1 MAQEVN
7 NQQTSPNNLI
17 ELHDINRIF
26 GIGEAESYAL
36 QNFYL
41 QVKPGEFIMI
51 MGSSG
56 CGKTTLLNILG
67 FLDRPTSGQY
77 FLNQTPTSHFSSR
90 RLAKLRSQKIGIIF
104 QEYNLIPT
112 LTVLEN
118 VALPLIYAGV
128 SHTKAIIKASETLK
142 NFDLQTKEYY
152 YPYQLSGGQK
162 QRVAIARA
170 LVANPEIILADEP
183 TGSLDTK
190 SSETVM
196 QELHRVHQAGNTII
210 MVTHNPA
217 LTKYATRVLHMIDG
231 SIDRDFKFVA
241 DHNLPER
248 IDIHFNSKTSRP
260 EAPQVINTEAPRV
273 TKPETPRVTKPEIP
287 RVAPEP
293 KLEIPRPK
301 ITRSPPLILLNQN
314 SFRILQKNLSINPSL
329 TILVPFLNFQI
340 LLKSQPLL
348 QSRNTSLLLKLKP
361 NQLSLQFLKMNQK
374 RLNAFPKLLLLLRSS
389 VINLIPPSN
398 LILILTK
405 NLSLTL
411 KNLLKRKVTNNVI
424 VASHK
429 LRHRPLFFEAPKITY
444 ISHLSWYRHRYR

>member
-1 MAQEVN
+1 MVQEVN

-17 ELHDINRIF
+17 ELHDINRVF

-51 MGSSG
+51 MGPSG

-67 FLDRPTSGQY
+67 FLDHPTSGQY

-190 SSETVM
+190 SSEAVM

-260 EAPQVINTEAPRV
+260 EAPQVVNVEAPRI
-273 TKPETPRVTKPEIP
+273 TKQETPRVAKPEIP

-293 KLEIPRPK
+293 KSEIPRPK
-301 ITRSPPLILLNQN
+301 ITRSSESTVNPFEPKFIPNTPEKPSDKPLSYNLGTVSELPNSTKKPTPAPVKEYFPPAKPETEVIEPEATEILETESEKTERVSQIATITPIKRDKSN
-314 SFRILQKNLSINPSL
+314 SALKFN
-329 TILVPFLNFQI
+329 LNFGK
-340 LLKSQPLL
+340 KSAKNN
-348 QSRNTSLLLKLKP
+348 SAKSH
-361 NQLSLQFLKMNQK
+361 
-374 RLNAFPKLLLLLRSS
+374 
-389 VINLIPPSN
+389 
-398 LILILTK
+398 TK
-405 NLSLTL
+405 KSA
-411 KNLLKRKVTNNVI
+411 KKKG
-424 VASHK
+424 HK
-429 LRHRPLFFEAPKITY
+429 
-444 ISHLSWYRHRYR
+444 

>member
-17 ELHDINRIF
+17 ELHDINRVF

-51 MGSSG
+51 MGPSG

-67 FLDRPTSGQY
+67 FLDHPTSGQY

-118 VALPLIYAGV
+118 VALPLIYAGA

-190 SSETVM
+190 SSEAVM

-248 IDIHFNSKTSRP
+248 IDIHFNSKTSKP

-273 TKPETPRVTKPEIP
+273 TKPEIP

-293 KLEIPRPK
+293 KPEIPRPK
-301 ITRSPPLILLNQN
+301 ITRSPESTVNPFEPKFIPNTPEKPTEKSAEKPLSYNLGTISELPN
-314 SFRILQKNLSINPSL
+314 STKKPTSTPVKEYFPPAKTETEPVEPAVSENEPEKTERVSQIA
-329 TILVPFLNFQI
+329 TITPIKRDKSNSALKFNLNFGK
-340 LLKSQPLL
+340 KSAK
-348 QSRNTSLLLKLKP
+348 N
-361 NQLSLQFLKMNQK
+361 N
-374 RLNAFPKLLLLLRSS
+374 S
-389 VINLIPPSN
+389 VH
-398 LILILTK
+398 TK
-405 NLSLTL
+405 
-411 KNLLKRKVTNNVI
+411 
-424 VASHK
+424 SHTK
-429 LRHRPLFFEAPKITY
+429 KSAKKKGHK
-444 ISHLSWYRHRYR
+444 

>member
-17 ELHDINRIF
+17 ELHDINRVF

-190 SSETVM
+190 SSEIVM

-248 IDIHFNSKTSRP
+248 IDIHFNSKTPKP
-260 EAPQVINTEAPRV
+260 ETTQVVKSETPLSIKPEVPRV
-273 TKPETPRVTKPEIP
+273 TKSEAPRI
-287 RVAPEP
+287 APEP
-293 KLEIPRPK
+293 KLEALRPK
-301 ITRSPPLILLNQN
+301 ITRSPEPNVNPFEPKFIPNTPEKSSNKPLSYNLGTVSELPTSTKKPAPTPVKEYFPPVKPETETAEPEITEIKPEKTEHVSQIATVTPIKHNKSN
-314 SFRILQKNLSINPSL
+314 SA
-329 TILVPFLNFQI
+329 
-340 LLKSQPLL
+340 LK
-348 QSRNTSLLLKLKP
+348 
-361 NQLSLQFLKMNQK
+361 F
-374 RLNAFPKLLLLLRSS
+374 
-389 VINLIPPSN
+389 
-398 LILILTK
+398 
-405 NLSLTL
+405 NLSLSKKSA
-411 KNLLKRKVTNNVI
+411 KNNSARTK
-424 VASHK
+424 SHTK
-429 LRHRPLFFEAPKITY
+429 KSAKKKGHK
-444 ISHLSWYRHRYR
+444 

>member
-17 ELHDINRIF
+17 ELHDINRVF

-51 MGSSG
+51 MGPSG

-67 FLDRPTSGQY
+67 FLDHPTSGQY

-190 SSETVM
+190 SSEAVM

-260 EAPQVINTEAPRV
+260 EAPQVVNVEAPRI
-273 TKPETPRVTKPEIP
+273 TKQETPRVAKPEIP

-293 KLEIPRPK
+293 KPETPRPK
-301 ITRSPPLILLNQN
+301 ITRSPESTVNPFEPKFIPNTPEKPFDKPLSYNLGTVSELPNSTKKPTPAPVKEYFPPAKPETELIEPEATEILETESEKTERVSQIATITPIKRDKSN
-314 SFRILQKNLSINPSL
+314 SALKFN
-329 TILVPFLNFQI
+329 LNFGK
-340 LLKSQPLL
+340 KSAK
-348 QSRNTSLLLKLKP
+348 N
-361 NQLSLQFLKMNQK
+361 N
-374 RLNAFPKLLLLLRSS
+374 S
-389 VINLIPPSN
+389 VH
-398 LILILTK
+398 TK
-405 NLSLTL
+405 
-411 KNLLKRKVTNNVI
+411 
-424 VASHK
+424 SHTK
-429 LRHRPLFFEAPKITY
+429 KSAKKKGHK
-444 ISHLSWYRHRYR
+444 

>member
-17 ELHDINRIF
+17 ELHDINRVF

-51 MGSSG
+51 MGPSG

-67 FLDRPTSGQY
+67 FLDHPTSGQY

-190 SSETVM
+190 SSEAVM

-248 IDIHFNSKTSRP
+248 IDIHFNPKTAKSETTSVSSRSEEIPVTNKSEIPRIVKPETPRITSESKPTSMRP
-260 EAPQVINTEAPRV
+260 KITRAPEPSANPFEPKFIPNTPEKPTEKSV
-273 TKPETPRVTKPEIP
+273 EKPLSYNLGTVSELPTSSKKPVSTPVKEYFPPVKSETEETKPETPKKETEEV
-287 RVAPEP
+287 EP
-293 KLEIPRPK
+293 VSQIAT
-301 ITRSPPLILLNQN
+301 ITPIKRNKSN
-314 SFRILQKNLSINPSL
+314 STLKFN
-329 TILVPFLNFQI
+329 LNFNK
-340 LLKSQPLL
+340 KSK
-348 QSRNTSLLLKLKP
+348 SH
-361 NQLSLQFLKMNQK
+361 
-374 RLNAFPKLLLLLRSS
+374 
-389 VINLIPPSN
+389 
-398 LILILTK
+398 TK
-405 NLSLTL
+405 KSA
-411 KNLLKRKVTNNVI
+411 KKKG
-424 VASHK
+424 HK
-429 LRHRPLFFEAPKITY
+429 
-444 ISHLSWYRHRYR
+444 

>member
-1 MAQEVN
+1 MVQEVN

-17 ELHDINRIF
+17 ELHDINRVF

-51 MGSSG
+51 MGPSG

-67 FLDRPTSGQY
+67 FLDHPTSGQY

-190 SSETVM
+190 SSEAVM

-260 EAPQVINTEAPRV
+260 EAPQVVNVEATRI
-273 TKPETPRVTKPEIP
+273 TKQETPRVAKPEIP

-293 KLEIPRPK
+293 KPETPRPK
-301 ITRSPPLILLNQN
+301 ITRSPESTVNPFEPKFIPNTPEKPFDKPLSYNLGTVSELPNSTKKPTPAPVKEYFPPAKPETEVIEPEATEILETESEKTERVSQIATITPIKRDKSN
-314 SFRILQKNLSINPSL
+314 SALKFN
-329 TILVPFLNFQI
+329 LNFGK
-340 LLKSQPLL
+340 KSAK
-348 QSRNTSLLLKLKP
+348 N
-361 NQLSLQFLKMNQK
+361 N
-374 RLNAFPKLLLLLRSS
+374 S
-389 VINLIPPSN
+389 VH
-398 LILILTK
+398 TK
-405 NLSLTL
+405 
-411 KNLLKRKVTNNVI
+411 
-424 VASHK
+424 SHTK
-429 LRHRPLFFEAPKITY
+429 KSAKKKGHK
-444 ISHLSWYRHRYR
+444 

>member
-17 ELHDINRIF
+17 ELHDINRVF

-51 MGSSG
+51 MGPSG

-67 FLDRPTSGQY
+67 FLDHPTSGQY

-190 SSETVM
+190 SSEAVM

-293 KLEIPRPK
+293 KPEIPRPK
-301 ITRSPPLILLNQN
+301 ITRSPESTVNPFEPKFIPNTPEKPTEKSAEKPLFYNLGTISELPN
-314 SFRILQKNLSINPSL
+314 STKKSASTPVKEYFPPVKTETEPVKLEVSENEPEKTERVSQIA
-329 TILVPFLNFQI
+329 TITPIKRNKSNSALKFNLNFGK
-340 LLKSQPLL
+340 KSAKNN
-348 QSRNTSLLLKLKP
+348 S
-361 NQLSLQFLKMNQK
+361 
-374 RLNAFPKLLLLLRSS
+374 AH
-389 VINLIPPSN
+389 
-398 LILILTK
+398 TK
-405 NLSLTL
+405 
-411 KNLLKRKVTNNVI
+411 
-424 VASHK
+424 SHTK
-429 LRHRPLFFEAPKITY
+429 KSAKKKGHK
-444 ISHLSWYRHRYR
+444 

>member
-17 ELHDINRIF
+17 ELHDINRVF

-51 MGSSG
+51 MGPSG

-67 FLDRPTSGQY
+67 FLDHPTSGQY

-190 SSETVM
+190 SSEAVM

-260 EAPQVINTEAPRV
+260 EAPQVVNVEAPRI
-273 TKPETPRVTKPEIP
+273 TKQETPRVAKPEIP

-293 KLEIPRPK
+293 KPETPRPK
-301 ITRSPPLILLNQN
+301 ITRSPESTVNPFEPKFIPNTPEKPFDKPLSYNLGTVSELPN
-314 SFRILQKNLSINPSL
+314 STKKPTPAPVKEYFPPAKPETEVIEPEATETLETESEKTERVSQIA
-329 TILVPFLNFQI
+329 TITPIKRNKSNSALKFNLNFGK
-340 LLKSQPLL
+340 KSAKNN
-348 QSRNTSLLLKLKP
+348 S
-361 NQLSLQFLKMNQK
+361 
-374 RLNAFPKLLLLLRSS
+374 AH
-389 VINLIPPSN
+389 
-398 LILILTK
+398 TK
-405 NLSLTL
+405 
-411 KNLLKRKVTNNVI
+411 
-424 VASHK
+424 SHTK
-429 LRHRPLFFEAPKITY
+429 KSAKKKGHK
-444 ISHLSWYRHRYR
+444 

>member
-17 ELHDINRIF
+17 ELHDINRVF

-248 IDIHFNSKTSRP
+248 IDIHFNPKTPKPETTQVIKS
-260 EAPQVINTEAPRV
+260 EAPLSIKPEVPRV
-273 TKPETPRVTKPEIP
+273 TKSEAP

-293 KLEIPRPK
+293 KLEAPRPK
-301 ITRSPPLILLNQN
+301 ITRSPESNVNPFEPKFIPNTPEKSSNKPL
-314 SFRILQKNLSINPSL
+314 SYNLSTVSELPTSTKKPAPTPVKEYFPPVKPETETAEPEITEIKPEKAEHVS
-329 TILVPFLNFQI
+329 QI
-340 LLKSQPLL
+340 ATVTPIKHNKSNSALK
-348 QSRNTSLLLKLKP
+348 
-361 NQLSLQFLKMNQK
+361 F
-374 RLNAFPKLLLLLRSS
+374 
-389 VINLIPPSN
+389 
-398 LILILTK
+398 
-405 NLSLTL
+405 NLSLSKKSA
-411 KNLLKRKVTNNVI
+411 KNNSARTK
-424 VASHK
+424 SHTK
-429 LRHRPLFFEAPKITY
+429 KSAKKKGHK
-444 ISHLSWYRHRYR
+444 

>member
-17 ELHDINRIF
+17 ELHDINRVF

-51 MGSSG
+51 MGPSG
-56 CGKTTLLNILG
+56 CGKTTLLNILS
-67 FLDRPTSGQY
+67 FLDHPTSGQY

-190 SSETVM
+190 SSEAVM

-248 IDIHFNSKTSRP
+248 IDIHFNPKTAKSETTPVSSCSEEIPVTNKSEIPRIIKSETPRITSESKPTSMRPKITRAPEPSANPFEPKFIPNTPEKPTEKSVEKPLSYNLGTVSELPTYSKKPVSTPVKEYFPPVKSKT
-260 EAPQVINTEAPRV
+260 EE
-273 TKPETPRVTKPEIP
+273 TKPETPKKEAEEV
-287 RVAPEP
+287 EP
-293 KLEIPRPK
+293 VSQIAT
-301 ITRSPPLILLNQN
+301 ITPIKRNKSN
-314 SFRILQKNLSINPSL
+314 SALKFN
-329 TILVPFLNFQI
+329 LNFNK
-340 LLKSQPLL
+340 KSK
-348 QSRNTSLLLKLKP
+348 SH
-361 NQLSLQFLKMNQK
+361 
-374 RLNAFPKLLLLLRSS
+374 
-389 VINLIPPSN
+389 
-398 LILILTK
+398 TK
-405 NLSLTL
+405 KST
-411 KNLLKRKVTNNVI
+411 KKKG
-424 VASHK
+424 HK
-429 LRHRPLFFEAPKITY
+429 
-444 ISHLSWYRHRYR
+444 

>member
-1 MAQEVN
+1 MTQEVN

-17 ELHDINRIF
+17 ELHDINRVF

-118 VALPLIYAGV
+118 VALPLIYAGI

-190 SSETVM
+190 SSEAVM

-248 IDIHFNSKTSRP
+248 IDIHFNLRTSKP
-260 EAPQVINTEAPRV
+260 ETTQVINAESPRVTRTETPRV
-273 TKPETPRVTKPEIP
+273 TKPETPRVVKPEAP

-293 KLEIPRPK
+293 KLETPRPK
-301 ITRSPPLILLNQN
+301 ITRSPESTVNPFEPKFIPNTPEKPTEKSAEKPLSYNLGTVSELPN
-314 SFRILQKNLSINPSL
+314 STKKPASTPAKEYFPPVKPEAETTKPEASEVEPEKAERVSQIATVT
-329 TILVPFLNFQI
+329 TIKRNKSNSA
-340 LLKSQPLL
+340 LK
-348 QSRNTSLLLKLKP
+348 
-361 NQLSLQFLKMNQK
+361 F
-374 RLNAFPKLLLLLRSS
+374 
-389 VINLIPPSN
+389 
-398 LILILTK
+398 
-405 NLSLTL
+405 NLSLSKKSA
-411 KNLLKRKVTNNVI
+411 KNNSTRTK
-424 VASHK
+424 SHTK
-429 LRHRPLFFEAPKITY
+429 KSAKKKGHK
-444 ISHLSWYRHRYR
+444 

>member
-17 ELHDINRIF
+17 ELHDINRVF

-51 MGSSG
+51 MGPSG

-67 FLDRPTSGQY
+67 FLDHPTSGQY

-90 RLAKLRSQKIGIIF
+90 RLANLRSHKIGIIF

-118 VALPLIYAGV
+118 VALPLIYAGA

-190 SSETVM
+190 SSEAVM

-248 IDIHFNSKTSRP
+248 IDIHFNSKTSKP
-260 EAPQVINTEAPRV
+260 ETPQVINAESSRV
-273 TKPETPRVTKPEIP
+273 TKPETPRVTKPEIS

-293 KLEIPRPK
+293 KLETPRPK
-301 ITRSPPLILLNQN
+301 ITRSPESTVNPFEPKFIPNTPEKPFDKPLSYNLGTVSELPN
-314 SFRILQKNLSINPSL
+314 STKKPTPAPVKEYFPPAKPETEATEPETTETSEAESEKIERISQIA
-329 TILVPFLNFQI
+329 TITPIKRNKSNSALKFNLNFGK
-340 LLKSQPLL
+340 KSAKNN
-348 QSRNTSLLLKLKP
+348 SAKSH
-361 NQLSLQFLKMNQK
+361 
-374 RLNAFPKLLLLLRSS
+374 
-389 VINLIPPSN
+389 
-398 LILILTK
+398 TK
-405 NLSLTL
+405 KSA
-411 KNLLKRKVTNNVI
+411 KKKG
-424 VASHK
+424 HK
-429 LRHRPLFFEAPKITY
+429 
-444 ISHLSWYRHRYR
+444 

>member
-17 ELHDINRIF
+17 ELHDINRVF

-51 MGSSG
+51 MGPSG
-56 CGKTTLLNILG
+56 CGKTTLLNILS
-67 FLDRPTSGQY
+67 FLDHPTSGQY

-190 SSETVM
+190 SSEAVM

-260 EAPQVINTEAPRV
+260 EAPQVVNVDAPRITKPEAPRV
-273 TKPETPRVTKPEIP
+273 TKSETSHVIKPEAP

-293 KLEIPRPK
+293 KPEIPRPK
-301 ITRSPPLILLNQN
+301 ITRSPESTVNPFEPKFIPNTPEKPSDKPLSYNLGTVSELPN
-314 SFRILQKNLSINPSL
+314 STKKPTSTPVKEYFPPVKTETEPVEPEVSENEPEKTERVSQIA
-329 TILVPFLNFQI
+329 TITPIKRNKSNSALKFNLNFGK
-340 LLKSQPLL
+340 KSAKNN
-348 QSRNTSLLLKLKP
+348 SAESH
-361 NQLSLQFLKMNQK
+361 
-374 RLNAFPKLLLLLRSS
+374 
-389 VINLIPPSN
+389 
-398 LILILTK
+398 TK
-405 NLSLTL
+405 KSA
-411 KNLLKRKVTNNVI
+411 KKKG
-424 VASHK
+424 HK
-429 LRHRPLFFEAPKITY
+429 
-444 ISHLSWYRHRYR
+444 

>member
-104 QEYNLIPT
+104 QGYNLIPT

-190 SSETVM
+190 SSEIVM

-248 IDIHFNSKTSRP
+248 IDIHFNSKTPKP
-260 EAPQVINTEAPRV
+260 ETTQVVKSETPLSIKPEVPRV
-273 TKPETPRVTKPEIP
+273 TKSEAPRI
-287 RVAPEP
+287 APEP
-293 KLEIPRPK
+293 KLETPRPK
-301 ITRSPPLILLNQN
+301 ITRSPESAVNPFEPKFIPNTPEKPSDKPLSYNLGTVSELPTSAKKPAPTPVKEYFPPVKPETETTKPEASEVEPEKTERVSQIATITPIKRTKSN
-314 SFRILQKNLSINPSL
+314 SALKFN
-329 TILVPFLNFQI
+329 LNFGK
-340 LLKSQPLL
+340 KSAKNN
-348 QSRNTSLLLKLKP
+348 SAR
-361 NQLSLQFLKMNQK
+361 
-374 RLNAFPKLLLLLRSS
+374 
-389 VINLIPPSN
+389 
-398 LILILTK
+398 TK
-405 NLSLTL
+405 
-411 KNLLKRKVTNNVI
+411 
-424 VASHK
+424 SHTK
-429 LRHRPLFFEAPKITY
+429 KSAKKKGHK
-444 ISHLSWYRHRYR
+444 

>member
-17 ELHDINRIF
+17 ELHDINRVF

-190 SSETVM
+190 SSEIVM

-248 IDIHFNSKTSRP
+248 IDIHFNSKTPKPETTQVVKS
-260 EAPQVINTEAPRV
+260 EAPLPIKPEVPRV
-273 TKPETPRVTKPEIP
+273 TKSETPRI
-287 RVAPEP
+287 APEP
-293 KLEIPRPK
+293 KLEAPRPK
-301 ITRSPPLILLNQN
+301 ITRSPEPNVNPFEPKFIPNTPEKSSNKPLSYNLGTVSELPTSTKKPAPAPAKEYFPPVKPETETTNPEASEVEPEKAERVSQIATITPIKRNKSN
-314 SFRILQKNLSINPSL
+314 SA
-329 TILVPFLNFQI
+329 
-340 LLKSQPLL
+340 LK
-348 QSRNTSLLLKLKP
+348 
-361 NQLSLQFLKMNQK
+361 F
-374 RLNAFPKLLLLLRSS
+374 
-389 VINLIPPSN
+389 
-398 LILILTK
+398 
-405 NLSLTL
+405 NLSLSKKSA
-411 KNLLKRKVTNNVI
+411 KNNSSRTK
-424 VASHK
+424 SHTK
-429 LRHRPLFFEAPKITY
+429 KSAKKKGHK
-444 ISHLSWYRHRYR
+444 

>member
-1 MAQEVN
+1 MTQEVN

-17 ELHDINRIF
+17 ELHDINRVF

-190 SSETVM
+190 SSEAVM
-196 QELHRVHQAGNTII
+196 QELHRVHQAGNTVI

-248 IDIHFNSKTSRP
+248 IDIHFNSKTPKPETTQVIKS
-260 EAPQVINTEAPRV
+260 EAPLSIKPEVPRV
-273 TKPETPRVTKPEIP
+273 TKSEAPRI
-287 RVAPEP
+287 APEP
-293 KLEIPRPK
+293 KLETPRPK
-301 ITRSPPLILLNQN
+301 ITRSPESN
-314 SFRILQKNLSINPSL
+314 INPFEPKFIPNTPEKSSNKPL
-329 TILVPFLNFQI
+329 SYNLGTVSELPTSTKKPAPTPVKEYFPPVKPETETAEPEITEIKPEKAEHVSQI
-340 LLKSQPLL
+340 ATVTPIKHNKSNSALK
-348 QSRNTSLLLKLKP
+348 
-361 NQLSLQFLKMNQK
+361 F
-374 RLNAFPKLLLLLRSS
+374 
-389 VINLIPPSN
+389 
-398 LILILTK
+398 
-405 NLSLTL
+405 NLSLSKKSA
-411 KNLLKRKVTNNVI
+411 KNNSARTKFHTKKS
-424 VASHK
+424 AKKKGHK
-429 LRHRPLFFEAPKITY
+429 
-444 ISHLSWYRHRYR
+444 

>member
-17 ELHDINRIF
+17 ELHDINRVF

-51 MGSSG
+51 MGPSG

-67 FLDRPTSGQY
+67 FLDHPTSGQY

-90 RLAKLRSQKIGIIF
+90 RLAKLRSKKIGIIF

-162 QRVAIARA
+162 QRVAITRA

-190 SSETVM
+190 SSEAVM

-248 IDIHFNSKTSRP
+248 IDIHFNPKAAKSEITPVSSRSEENPVAAKSKIPHSVRT
-260 EAPQVINTEAPRV
+260 
-273 TKPETPRVTKPEIP
+273 ETPRIIKSEAP

-293 KLEIPRPK
+293 KPETPRPK
-301 ITRSPPLILLNQN
+301 ITRSPESTVNPFEPKFIPNTPEKPSDKPLSYNLGTVSELPN
-314 SFRILQKNLSINPSL
+314 SAKKPVSTPVKEYFPPAKPETEVVETETTETSEPESEKTERVSQIA
-329 TILVPFLNFQI
+329 TITPIKRNKSNSALKFNLNFGK
-340 LLKSQPLL
+340 KS
-348 QSRNTSLLLKLKP
+348 
-361 NQLSLQFLKMNQK
+361 
-374 RLNAFPKLLLLLRSS
+374 A
-389 VINLIPPSN
+389 
-398 LILILTK
+398 K
-405 NLSLTL
+405 NNSA
-411 KNLLKRKVTNNVI
+411 K
-424 VASHK
+424 SHSK
-429 LRHRPLFFEAPKITY
+429 KSAKKKGHK
-444 ISHLSWYRHRYR
+444 

>member
-17 ELHDINRIF
+17 ELHDINRVF

-51 MGSSG
+51 MGPSG

-67 FLDRPTSGQY
+67 FLDHPTSGQY

-190 SSETVM
+190 SSEAVM

-248 IDIHFNSKTSRP
+248 IDIHFNSKTSKP
-260 EAPQVINTEAPRV
+260 EAPQVVNTEAPRV
-273 TKPETPRVTKPEIP
+273 TKLETPRVTKPEIP
-287 RVAPEP
+287 RVVKPEAPRVAPEP
-293 KLEIPRPK
+293 KSETPRPK
-301 ITRSPPLILLNQN
+301 ITRSPESTVNPFEPKFIPNTPEKPFDKPLSYNLGTVSELPN
-314 SFRILQKNLSINPSL
+314 STKKPTPAPVKEYFPPAKPETEVIEPEATETLETESEKTERVSQIA
-329 TILVPFLNFQI
+329 TITPIKRNKSNSALKFNLNFGK
-340 LLKSQPLL
+340 KSAKNN
-348 QSRNTSLLLKLKP
+348 S
-361 NQLSLQFLKMNQK
+361 
-374 RLNAFPKLLLLLRSS
+374 AH
-389 VINLIPPSN
+389 
-398 LILILTK
+398 TK
-405 NLSLTL
+405 
-411 KNLLKRKVTNNVI
+411 
-424 VASHK
+424 SHTK
-429 LRHRPLFFEAPKITY
+429 KSAKKKGHK
-444 ISHLSWYRHRYR
+444 

>member
-17 ELHDINRIF
+17 ELHDINRVF

-51 MGSSG
+51 MGPSG

-67 FLDRPTSGQY
+67 FLDHPTSGQY

-118 VALPLIYAGV
+118 VALPLIYAGA

-190 SSETVM
+190 SSEAVM

-248 IDIHFNSKTSRP
+248 IDIHFNPKTAKSETTSVSSRSEENP
-260 EAPQVINTEAPRV
+260 VTAKSEIPRINKSEIPRII
-273 TKPETPRVTKPEIP
+273 KPETPRVTPESKSTLTRPKLTHTSESSVNPFEPKFIPNTPEKPFDKPLSYNLGTVSELPNSTKKPTPAPVKEYFPPAKPETEVIEP
-287 RVAPEP
+287 EATETLETESEKTERVSQIAT
-293 KLEIPRPK
+293 
-301 ITRSPPLILLNQN
+301 ITPIKRNKSN
-314 SFRILQKNLSINPSL
+314 SAIKFN
-329 TILVPFLNFQI
+329 LNFGK
-340 LLKSQPLL
+340 KSAK
-348 QSRNTSLLLKLKP
+348 N
-361 NQLSLQFLKMNQK
+361 N
-374 RLNAFPKLLLLLRSS
+374 
-389 VINLIPPSN
+389 PPH
-398 LILILTK
+398 TK
-405 NLSLTL
+405 
-411 KNLLKRKVTNNVI
+411 
-424 VASHK
+424 SHTK
-429 LRHRPLFFEAPKITY
+429 KSAKKKGHK
-444 ISHLSWYRHRYR
+444 

>member
-17 ELHDINRIF
+17 ELHDINRVF

-51 MGSSG
+51 MGPSG

-67 FLDRPTSGQY
+67 FLDHPTSGQY

-190 SSETVM
+190 SSEAVM

-248 IDIHFNSKTSRP
+248 IDIHFNSKTSKP
-260 EAPQVINTEAPRV
+260 EAPQIINADAPRITKPEAPRV
-273 TKPETPRVTKPEIP
+273 TKSETSHVIKPEAP

-293 KLEIPRPK
+293 KPEIPRPK
-301 ITRSPPLILLNQN
+301 ITRSPESTVNPFEPKFIPNTPEKPTEKSVEKPLSYNLGTVSELPN
-314 SFRILQKNLSINPSL
+314 SAKKPTPTPVKEYFPPAKPETEATEPETTETSEAESEKIERISQIA
-329 TILVPFLNFQI
+329 TITPIKRNKSNSALKFNLNFGK
-340 LLKSQPLL
+340 KSAKNN
-348 QSRNTSLLLKLKP
+348 SAKSH
-361 NQLSLQFLKMNQK
+361 
-374 RLNAFPKLLLLLRSS
+374 
-389 VINLIPPSN
+389 
-398 LILILTK
+398 TK
-405 NLSLTL
+405 KSA
-411 KNLLKRKVTNNVI
+411 KKKG
-424 VASHK
+424 HK
-429 LRHRPLFFEAPKITY
+429 
-444 ISHLSWYRHRYR
+444 

>member
-51 MGSSG
+51 MGPSG

-67 FLDRPTSGQY
+67 FLDHPTSGQY

-190 SSETVM
+190 SSEAVM

-248 IDIHFNSKTSRP
+248 IDIHFNSKTPKPETTQVVKS
-260 EAPQVINTEAPRV
+260 EAPLSIKPEVPRV
-273 TKPETPRVTKPEIP
+273 TKSETPRI
-287 RVAPEP
+287 APEP
-293 KLEIPRPK
+293 KLEDPRPK
-301 ITRSPPLILLNQN
+301 ITRSPEPNVNPFEPKFIPNTPEKSSNKPLSYNLGTVSELPTSTKKPAPTPVKEYFPPVKPETETAEPEITEIKPKKTERVSQIATVTPIKHNKSN
-314 SFRILQKNLSINPSL
+314 SA
-329 TILVPFLNFQI
+329 
-340 LLKSQPLL
+340 LK
-348 QSRNTSLLLKLKP
+348 
-361 NQLSLQFLKMNQK
+361 F
-374 RLNAFPKLLLLLRSS
+374 
-389 VINLIPPSN
+389 
-398 LILILTK
+398 
-405 NLSLTL
+405 NLSLSKKSA
-411 KNLLKRKVTNNVI
+411 KNNSAHTK
-424 VASHK
+424 SHTK
-429 LRHRPLFFEAPKITY
+429 KSAKKKGHK
-444 ISHLSWYRHRYR
+444 

>member
-17 ELHDINRIF
+17 ELHDINRVF

-51 MGSSG
+51 MGPSG

-67 FLDRPTSGQY
+67 FLDHPTSGQY

-190 SSETVM
+190 SSEAVM

-248 IDIHFNSKTSRP
+248 IDIHFNSKTSKP

-287 RVAPEP
+287 RIVKPEAPRVAPEP
-293 KLEIPRPK
+293 KPEIPRPK
-301 ITRSPPLILLNQN
+301 ITRSPESTVNPFEPKFIPNTPEKPTEKSAEKPLSYNLGTISELPN
-314 SFRILQKNLSINPSL
+314 STKKPTSTPVKEYFPPAKPETEATEPETTETSEAESEKIERISQIA
-329 TILVPFLNFQI
+329 TITPIKRNKSNSALKFNLNFGK
-340 LLKSQPLL
+340 KSAKNN
-348 QSRNTSLLLKLKP
+348 S
-361 NQLSLQFLKMNQK
+361 
-374 RLNAFPKLLLLLRSS
+374 AH
-389 VINLIPPSN
+389 
-398 LILILTK
+398 TK
-405 NLSLTL
+405 
-411 KNLLKRKVTNNVI
+411 
-424 VASHK
+424 SHTK
-429 LRHRPLFFEAPKITY
+429 KSAKKKGHK
-444 ISHLSWYRHRYR
+444 

>member
-17 ELHDINRIF
+17 ELHDINRVF

-51 MGSSG
+51 MGPSG

-67 FLDRPTSGQY
+67 FLDHPTSGQY

-190 SSETVM
+190 SSEAVM

-248 IDIHFNSKTSRP
+248 IDIHFNSKTPKP
-260 EAPQVINTEAPRV
+260 ETPQVINAESSRV
-273 TKPETPRVTKPEIP
+273 TKPETPRVTKPEIS

-293 KLEIPRPK
+293 KLETPRPK
-301 ITRSPPLILLNQN
+301 ITRSPESTVNPFEPKFIPNTPEKPTEKSAEKPLSYNLGTISELPN
-314 SFRILQKNLSINPSL
+314 SAKKPTSTPVKEYFPPAKTETEPVEPAVSENEPEKTERVSQIA
-329 TILVPFLNFQI
+329 TITPIKRNKSNSALKFNLNFGK
-340 LLKSQPLL
+340 KSAKNN
-348 QSRNTSLLLKLKP
+348 SAKSH
-361 NQLSLQFLKMNQK
+361 
-374 RLNAFPKLLLLLRSS
+374 
-389 VINLIPPSN
+389 
-398 LILILTK
+398 TK
-405 NLSLTL
+405 KSA
-411 KNLLKRKVTNNVI
+411 KKKG
-424 VASHK
+424 HK
-429 LRHRPLFFEAPKITY
+429 
-444 ISHLSWYRHRYR
+444 

>member
-1 MAQEVN
+1 MTQEVN

-248 IDIHFNSKTSRP
+248 IDIHFNPKTSKP
-260 EAPQVINTEAPRV
+260 EAPQIINAEAPRI
-273 TKPETPRVTKPEIP
+273 TKPETPRVTKPETSRVIKPETP

-293 KLEIPRPK
+293 KLETPRPK
-301 ITRSPPLILLNQN
+301 ITRSPESTVNPFEPKFIPNTPEKPTEKSAEKPLSYNLGTVSELPN
-314 SFRILQKNLSINPSL
+314 STKKPASTPVKEYFPPAKPETEVVEPEATETLETEPEKAERVSQIA
-329 TILVPFLNFQI
+329 TITPIKRNKSNSALKFNLNFGK
-340 LLKSQPLL
+340 KSAKNN
-348 QSRNTSLLLKLKP
+348 SAR
-361 NQLSLQFLKMNQK
+361 
-374 RLNAFPKLLLLLRSS
+374 
-389 VINLIPPSN
+389 
-398 LILILTK
+398 TK
-405 NLSLTL
+405 
-411 KNLLKRKVTNNVI
+411 
-424 VASHK
+424 SHTK
-429 LRHRPLFFEAPKITY
+429 KSAKKKGHK
-444 ISHLSWYRHRYR
+444 

>member
-17 ELHDINRIF
+17 ELHDINRVF

-51 MGSSG
+51 MGPSG

-67 FLDRPTSGQY
+67 FLDHPTSGQY

-190 SSETVM
+190 SSEAVM

-260 EAPQVINTEAPRV
+260 EAPQVVNVEAPRI
-273 TKPETPRVTKPEIP
+273 TKQETPRVTKPEIS

-293 KLEIPRPK
+293 KPEIPRPK
-301 ITRSPPLILLNQN
+301 ITRSPESTVNPFEPKFIPNTPEKPSDKPLSYNLGTVSELPN
-314 SFRILQKNLSINPSL
+314 STKKPTSTPVKEYFPPVKTETEPVEPEVSENEPEKTERVSQIA
-329 TILVPFLNFQI
+329 TITPIKRNKSNSALKFNLNFGK
-340 LLKSQPLL
+340 KSAKNN
-348 QSRNTSLLLKLKP
+348 SAKSH
-361 NQLSLQFLKMNQK
+361 
-374 RLNAFPKLLLLLRSS
+374 
-389 VINLIPPSN
+389 
-398 LILILTK
+398 TK
-405 NLSLTL
+405 KSA
-411 KNLLKRKVTNNVI
+411 KKKG
-424 VASHK
+424 HK
-429 LRHRPLFFEAPKITY
+429 
-444 ISHLSWYRHRYR
+444 

>member
-17 ELHDINRIF
+17 ELHDINRVF

-190 SSETVM
+190 SSEAVM

-248 IDIHFNSKTSRP
+248 IDIHFNSKTPKPETTQVIKS
-260 EAPQVINTEAPRV
+260 EAPLSIKPEVPRV
-273 TKPETPRVTKPEIP
+273 TKSEAPRI
-287 RVAPEP
+287 APEP
-293 KLEIPRPK
+293 KLETPRPK
-301 ITRSPPLILLNQN
+301 ITRSPESN
-314 SFRILQKNLSINPSL
+314 INPFEPKFIPNTPEKSSNKPL
-329 TILVPFLNFQI
+329 SYNLGTVSELPTSTKKPAPTPIKEYFPPVKPETETAEPEITEIKPEKTEHVSQI
-340 LLKSQPLL
+340 ATVTPIKRNKSNSALK
-348 QSRNTSLLLKLKP
+348 
-361 NQLSLQFLKMNQK
+361 F
-374 RLNAFPKLLLLLRSS
+374 
-389 VINLIPPSN
+389 
-398 LILILTK
+398 
-405 NLSLTL
+405 NLSLSKKSA
-411 KNLLKRKVTNNVI
+411 KNNSSRTK
-424 VASHK
+424 SHTK
-429 LRHRPLFFEAPKITY
+429 KSAKKKGHK
-444 ISHLSWYRHRYR
+444 

>member
-17 ELHDINRIF
+17 ELHDINRVF

-51 MGSSG
+51 MGPSG

-67 FLDRPTSGQY
+67 FLDHPTSGQY

-112 LTVLEN
+112 LTVLKN

-190 SSETVM
+190 SSEAVM

-248 IDIHFNSKTSRP
+248 IDIHFNSKTSKP
-260 EAPQVINTEAPRV
+260 EAPQIINADAPRITKPEAPRV
-273 TKPETPRVTKPEIP
+273 TKSETSHVIKPEAP

-293 KLEIPRPK
+293 KPEIPRPK
-301 ITRSPPLILLNQN
+301 ITRSPESTVNPFEPKFIPNTPEKPTEKSVEKPLSYNLGTVSELPN
-314 SFRILQKNLSINPSL
+314 STKKPTPTPVKEYSPPAKPETEATEPETTETSEAESEKIERISQIA
-329 TILVPFLNFQI
+329 TITPIKRNKSNSALKFNLNFGK
-340 LLKSQPLL
+340 KSAKNN
-348 QSRNTSLLLKLKP
+348 SAKSH
-361 NQLSLQFLKMNQK
+361 
-374 RLNAFPKLLLLLRSS
+374 
-389 VINLIPPSN
+389 
-398 LILILTK
+398 TK
-405 NLSLTL
+405 KSA
-411 KNLLKRKVTNNVI
+411 KKKG
-424 VASHK
+424 HK
-429 LRHRPLFFEAPKITY
+429 
-444 ISHLSWYRHRYR
+444 

>member
-1 MAQEVN
+1 MTQEVN

-17 ELHDINRIF
+17 ELHDINRVF

-190 SSETVM
+190 SSEAVM
-196 QELHRVHQAGNTII
+196 QELHRVHQAGNTVI

-248 IDIHFNSKTSRP
+248 IDIHFNLRTSKP
-260 EAPQVINTEAPRV
+260 ETTQVINAESPRV
-273 TKPETPRVTKPEIP
+273 TKPETPRVTKPETP

-293 KLEIPRPK
+293 KLETPRPK
-301 ITRSPPLILLNQN
+301 ITRSPESTVNPFEPKFIPNTPEKPTEKSAEKPLSYNLGTVSELPN
-314 SFRILQKNLSINPSL
+314 STKKPASTPAKEYFPPVKPEAETTKPEASEVEPEKAERVS
-329 TILVPFLNFQI
+329 QI
-340 LLKSQPLL
+340 ATVTPIKRNKSNSALK
-348 QSRNTSLLLKLKP
+348 
-361 NQLSLQFLKMNQK
+361 F
-374 RLNAFPKLLLLLRSS
+374 
-389 VINLIPPSN
+389 
-398 LILILTK
+398 
-405 NLSLTL
+405 NLSLSKKSA
-411 KNLLKRKVTNNVI
+411 KNNSTRTK
-424 VASHK
+424 SHAK
-429 LRHRPLFFEAPKITY
+429 KSAKKKGHK
-444 ISHLSWYRHRYR
+444 

>member
-17 ELHDINRIF
+17 ELHDINRVF

-51 MGSSG
+51 MGPSG

-67 FLDRPTSGQY
+67 FLDHPTSGQY

-190 SSETVM
+190 SSEAVM

-248 IDIHFNSKTSRP
+248 IDIHFNSKTSKP
-260 EAPQVINTEAPRV
+260 ETPQVINAESSRV
-273 TKPETPRVTKPEIP
+273 TKPETPRVTKPEIS

-293 KLEIPRPK
+293 KLETPRPK
-301 ITRSPPLILLNQN
+301 ITRSPESAVNPFEPKFIPNTPEKPSDKPLSYNLGTISELPN
-314 SFRILQKNLSINPSL
+314 STKKPTSTPVKEYFPPAKPETEVIEPEATETLETESEKTERVSQIA
-329 TILVPFLNFQI
+329 TITPIKRNKSNSALKFNLNFGK
-340 LLKSQPLL
+340 KSAKNN
-348 QSRNTSLLLKLKP
+348 S
-361 NQLSLQFLKMNQK
+361 
-374 RLNAFPKLLLLLRSS
+374 AH
-389 VINLIPPSN
+389 
-398 LILILTK
+398 TK
-405 NLSLTL
+405 
-411 KNLLKRKVTNNVI
+411 
-424 VASHK
+424 SHTK
-429 LRHRPLFFEAPKITY
+429 KSAKKKGHK
-444 ISHLSWYRHRYR
+444 

>member
-17 ELHDINRIF
+17 ELHDINRVF

-51 MGSSG
+51 MGPSG

-67 FLDRPTSGQY
+67 FLDHPTSGQY

-190 SSETVM
+190 SSEAVM

-260 EAPQVINTEAPRV
+260 EAPQVVNVEAPRI
-273 TKPETPRVTKPEIP
+273 TKQETPRVAKPEIP

-293 KLEIPRPK
+293 KPETPRPK
-301 ITRSPPLILLNQN
+301 ITRSPESTVNPFEPKFIPNTPEKPFDKPLSYNLGTVSELPNSTKKPTPAPVKEYFPPAKPETEVIEPEATEILETESEKTERVSQIATITPIKRDKSN
-314 SFRILQKNLSINPSL
+314 SALKFN
-329 TILVPFLNFQI
+329 LNFGK
-340 LLKSQPLL
+340 KSAKNN
-348 QSRNTSLLLKLKP
+348 SAKSH
-361 NQLSLQFLKMNQK
+361 
-374 RLNAFPKLLLLLRSS
+374 
-389 VINLIPPSN
+389 
-398 LILILTK
+398 TK
-405 NLSLTL
+405 KSA
-411 KNLLKRKVTNNVI
+411 KKKG
-424 VASHK
+424 HK
-429 LRHRPLFFEAPKITY
+429 
-444 ISHLSWYRHRYR
+444 

>member
-1 MAQEVN
+1 MTQEVN

-17 ELHDINRIF
+17 ELHDINRVF

-190 SSETVM
+190 SSEAVM
-196 QELHRVHQAGNTII
+196 QELHRVHQAGNTVI

-248 IDIHFNSKTSRP
+248 IDIHFNSKTPKPETTQVIKS
-260 EAPQVINTEAPRV
+260 EAPLSIKPEVPRV
-273 TKPETPRVTKPEIP
+273 TKSETPH
-287 RVAPEP
+287 VAPEP
-293 KLEIPRPK
+293 KLEAPRSK
-301 ITRSPPLILLNQN
+301 ITRSPEPNVNPFEPKFIPNTPEKSSNKPLSYNLGTVSELPTSAKKPAPTPAKEYFPPTKSETEAVKPETTEASEAEPKKTERVSQIATITPIKRNKSN
-314 SFRILQKNLSINPSL
+314 SA
-329 TILVPFLNFQI
+329 
-340 LLKSQPLL
+340 LK
-348 QSRNTSLLLKLKP
+348 
-361 NQLSLQFLKMNQK
+361 F
-374 RLNAFPKLLLLLRSS
+374 
-389 VINLIPPSN
+389 
-398 LILILTK
+398 
-405 NLSLTL
+405 NLSLSKKSA
-411 KNLLKRKVTNNVI
+411 KNNSAHTK
-424 VASHK
+424 SHTK
-429 LRHRPLFFEAPKITY
+429 KSAKKKGHK
-444 ISHLSWYRHRYR
+444 

>member
-17 ELHDINRIF
+17 ELHDINRVF

-118 VALPLIYAGV
+118 VALPLVYAGI
-128 SHTKAIIKASETLK
+128 SHTKAIIKASEPLK

-190 SSETVM
+190 SSEAVM
-196 QELHRVHQAGNTII
+196 QELHRVHQAGNTVI

-248 IDIHFNSKTSRP
+248 IDIHFNSKTPKPETTQVIKS
-260 EAPQVINTEAPRV
+260 EAPLSIKPEVPRV
-273 TKPETPRVTKPEIP
+273 TKSETPH
-287 RVAPEP
+287 VAPEP
-293 KLEIPRPK
+293 KLEAPRSK
-301 ITRSPPLILLNQN
+301 ITRSPEPNVNLFEPKFIPNTPEKSSNKPLSYNLGTVSELPTSAKKPAPTPAKEYFPPTKSETEAVKPETTEASEAEPKKTERVSQIATITPIKRNKSN
-314 SFRILQKNLSINPSL
+314 SA
-329 TILVPFLNFQI
+329 
-340 LLKSQPLL
+340 LK
-348 QSRNTSLLLKLKP
+348 
-361 NQLSLQFLKMNQK
+361 F
-374 RLNAFPKLLLLLRSS
+374 
-389 VINLIPPSN
+389 
-398 LILILTK
+398 
-405 NLSLTL
+405 NLSLSKKSA
-411 KNLLKRKVTNNVI
+411 KNNSAHTK
-424 VASHK
+424 SHAK
-429 LRHRPLFFEAPKITY
+429 KSAKKKGHK
-444 ISHLSWYRHRYR
+444 

>member
-17 ELHDINRIF
+17 ELHDINRVF

-51 MGSSG
+51 MGPSG
-56 CGKTTLLNILG
+56 CGKTTLLNILS
-67 FLDRPTSGQY
+67 FLDHPTSGQY

-142 NFDLQTKEYY
+142 NFNLQTKEYY

-190 SSETVM
+190 SSEAVM

-248 IDIHFNSKTSRP
+248 IDIHFNPKTAKSETTPVSSCSEEIPVTNKSEIPRIIKSETPRITSESKPTSMRP
-260 EAPQVINTEAPRV
+260 KITRAPEPSANPFEPKFIPNTPEKPTEKSV
-273 TKPETPRVTKPEIP
+273 EKPLSYNLGTVSELPTSSKKPVSTPVKEYFPPVKSETEETKPETPKKETEEV
-287 RVAPEP
+287 EP
-293 KLEIPRPK
+293 VSQIAT
-301 ITRSPPLILLNQN
+301 ITPIKRNKSN
-314 SFRILQKNLSINPSL
+314 STLKFN
-329 TILVPFLNFQI
+329 LNFNK
-340 LLKSQPLL
+340 KSK
-348 QSRNTSLLLKLKP
+348 SH
-361 NQLSLQFLKMNQK
+361 
-374 RLNAFPKLLLLLRSS
+374 
-389 VINLIPPSN
+389 
-398 LILILTK
+398 TK
-405 NLSLTL
+405 KSA
-411 KNLLKRKVTNNVI
+411 KKKG
-424 VASHK
+424 HK
-429 LRHRPLFFEAPKITY
+429 
-444 ISHLSWYRHRYR
+444 

>member
-17 ELHDINRIF
+17 ELHDINRVF

-51 MGSSG
+51 MGPSG

-67 FLDRPTSGQY
+67 FLDHPTSGQY

-190 SSETVM
+190 SSEAVM

-260 EAPQVINTEAPRV
+260 EAPQVVNVEAPRI
-273 TKPETPRVTKPEIP
+273 TKQETPRVAKPEIP

-293 KLEIPRPK
+293 KPETPRPK
-301 ITRSPPLILLNQN
+301 ITRSPESTVNPFEPKFIPNTPEKPFDKPLSYNLGTVSELPNSTKKPTPAPVKEYFPPAKPETEVIEPEATEILETESEKTERVSQIATITPIKRNKSN
-314 SFRILQKNLSINPSL
+314 SALKFN
-329 TILVPFLNFQI
+329 LNFGK
-340 LLKSQPLL
+340 KSAKNN
-348 QSRNTSLLLKLKP
+348 SAKSH
-361 NQLSLQFLKMNQK
+361 
-374 RLNAFPKLLLLLRSS
+374 
-389 VINLIPPSN
+389 
-398 LILILTK
+398 TK
-405 NLSLTL
+405 KSA
-411 KNLLKRKVTNNVI
+411 KKKG
-424 VASHK
+424 HK
-429 LRHRPLFFEAPKITY
+429 
-444 ISHLSWYRHRYR
+444 

>member
-17 ELHDINRIF
+17 ELHDINRVF

-51 MGSSG
+51 MGPSG

-67 FLDRPTSGQY
+67 FLDHPTSGQY

-190 SSETVM
+190 SSEAVM

-248 IDIHFNSKTSRP
+248 IDIHFNPKTAKSETTP
-260 EAPQVINTEAPRV
+260 VSSCSEEIPVTNKSEIPRI
-273 TKPETPRVTKPEIP
+273 TKSETPRITSESKPTSMRPKITRAPEPSANPFEPKFIPNTPEKPTEKSVEKPLSYNLGTVSELPTSSKKPVSTPVKEYFPPVKSETEETKPEIP
-287 RVAPEP
+287 KKETEEVEP
-293 KLEIPRPK
+293 VSQIAT
-301 ITRSPPLILLNQN
+301 ITPIKRNKSN
-314 SFRILQKNLSINPSL
+314 STLKFN
-329 TILVPFLNFQI
+329 LNFNK
-340 LLKSQPLL
+340 KSK
-348 QSRNTSLLLKLKP
+348 SH
-361 NQLSLQFLKMNQK
+361 
-374 RLNAFPKLLLLLRSS
+374 
-389 VINLIPPSN
+389 
-398 LILILTK
+398 TK
-405 NLSLTL
+405 KSA
-411 KNLLKRKVTNNVI
+411 KKKG
-424 VASHK
+424 HK
-429 LRHRPLFFEAPKITY
+429 
-444 ISHLSWYRHRYR
+444 

>member
-17 ELHDINRIF
+17 ELHDINRVF

-90 RLAKLRSQKIGIIF
+90 RLAKFRSQKIGIIF

-128 SHTKAIIKASETLK
+128 SHTKAIINASETLK

-190 SSETVM
+190 SSEIVM

-248 IDIHFNSKTSRP
+248 IDIHFNSKTPKPETTQVIKS
-260 EAPQVINTEAPRV
+260 EAPLSIKPEAPRV
-273 TKPETPRVTKPEIP
+273 AKSEAP

-293 KLEIPRPK
+293 KLEAPRPK
-301 ITRSPPLILLNQN
+301 ITRSPEPNVNPFEPKFIPNTPEKSSNKPLSYNLGTVSELPTSTKKPAPTPVKEYFPPVKPETETAEPEITEIKPEKAEHVSQISTVTPIKHNKSN
-314 SFRILQKNLSINPSL
+314 SA
-329 TILVPFLNFQI
+329 
-340 LLKSQPLL
+340 LK
-348 QSRNTSLLLKLKP
+348 
-361 NQLSLQFLKMNQK
+361 F
-374 RLNAFPKLLLLLRSS
+374 
-389 VINLIPPSN
+389 
-398 LILILTK
+398 
-405 NLSLTL
+405 NLSLSKKSA
-411 KNLLKRKVTNNVI
+411 KNNSARTK
-424 VASHK
+424 SHTK
-429 LRHRPLFFEAPKITY
+429 KSAKKKGHK
-444 ISHLSWYRHRYR
+444 

>member
-17 ELHDINRIF
+17 ELHDINRVF

-51 MGSSG
+51 MGPSG

-67 FLDRPTSGQY
+67 FLDHPTSGQY

-190 SSETVM
+190 SSEAVM

-248 IDIHFNSKTSRP
+248 IDIHFNPKAAKSEITPVSSRSEENPVAAKSKIPHSVRT
-260 EAPQVINTEAPRV
+260 
-273 TKPETPRVTKPEIP
+273 ETPRIIKSETP

-293 KLEIPRPK
+293 KPEIPRPK
-301 ITRSPPLILLNQN
+301 ITRSPESTVNPFEPKFIPNTPEKPTEKSVEKPLSYNLGTVSELPN
-314 SFRILQKNLSINPSL
+314 STKKPTPTPVKEYFPPAKPETEATEPETTETLETEPEKTERVSQIA
-329 TILVPFLNFQI
+329 TITPIKRNKSNSALKFNLNFGK
-340 LLKSQPLL
+340 KSAKNN
-348 QSRNTSLLLKLKP
+348 SAKSH
-361 NQLSLQFLKMNQK
+361 
-374 RLNAFPKLLLLLRSS
+374 
-389 VINLIPPSN
+389 
-398 LILILTK
+398 TK
-405 NLSLTL
+405 KSA
-411 KNLLKRKVTNNVI
+411 KKKG
-424 VASHK
+424 HK
-429 LRHRPLFFEAPKITY
+429 
-444 ISHLSWYRHRYR
+444 

>member
-17 ELHDINRIF
+17 ELHDINRVF

-51 MGSSG
+51 MGPSG

-67 FLDRPTSGQY
+67 FLDHPTSGQY

-190 SSETVM
+190 SSEAVM

-248 IDIHFNSKTSRP
+248 IDIHFNSKTSKP
-260 EAPQVINTEAPRV
+260 ETPQVINTESSRV
-273 TKPETPRVTKPEIP
+273 TKPETPRVTKPEIS

-293 KLEIPRPK
+293 KLETPRPK
-301 ITRSPPLILLNQN
+301 ITRSPESTVNPFEPKFIPNTPEKPFDKPLSYNLGTVSELPN
-314 SFRILQKNLSINPSL
+314 STKKPTPAPVKEYFPPAKPETEVIEPEATETLETESEKTERVSQIA
-329 TILVPFLNFQI
+329 TITPIKRNKSNSALKFNLNFGK
-340 LLKSQPLL
+340 KSAKNN
-348 QSRNTSLLLKLKP
+348 S
-361 NQLSLQFLKMNQK
+361 
-374 RLNAFPKLLLLLRSS
+374 AH
-389 VINLIPPSN
+389 
-398 LILILTK
+398 TK
-405 NLSLTL
+405 
-411 KNLLKRKVTNNVI
+411 
-424 VASHK
+424 SHTK
-429 LRHRPLFFEAPKITY
+429 KSAKKKGHK
-444 ISHLSWYRHRYR
+444 

>member
-17 ELHDINRIF
+17 ELHDINRVF

-51 MGSSG
+51 MGPSG

-67 FLDRPTSGQY
+67 FLDHPTSGQY

-128 SHTKAIIKASETLK
+128 SHTKAIIRASETLK

-190 SSETVM
+190 SSEAVM

-293 KLEIPRPK
+293 KSETPRPK
-301 ITRSPPLILLNQN
+301 ITRSPESTVNPFEPKFIPNTPEKPSDKPFSYNLGTVSELPN
-314 SFRILQKNLSINPSL
+314 STKKSATTPVKEYFPPVKTETEPVEPAVSENEPEKTERVSQIA
-329 TILVPFLNFQI
+329 TITPIKRNKSNSALKFNLNFGK
-340 LLKSQPLL
+340 KS
-348 QSRNTSLLLKLKP
+348 
-361 NQLSLQFLKMNQK
+361 
-374 RLNAFPKLLLLLRSS
+374 
-389 VINLIPPSN
+389 
-398 LILILTK
+398 TK
-405 NLSLTL
+405 NNSAHT
-411 KNLLKRKVTNNVI
+411 K
-424 VASHK
+424 SHSK
-429 LRHRPLFFEAPKITY
+429 KSAKKKGHK
-444 ISHLSWYRHRYR
+444 

>member
-1 MAQEVN
+1 MTQEVN

-17 ELHDINRIF
+17 ELHDINRVF

-248 IDIHFNSKTSRP
+248 IDIHFNSKTPKP
-260 EAPQVINTEAPRV
+260 ETTQVVKSETPLSIKPEVPRV
-273 TKPETPRVTKPEIP
+273 TKSEAPRI
-287 RVAPEP
+287 APEP
-293 KLEIPRPK
+293 KLETPRPK
-301 ITRSPPLILLNQN
+301 ITRSPESN
-314 SFRILQKNLSINPSL
+314 INPFEPKFIPNTPEKSSNKPL
-329 TILVPFLNFQI
+329 SYNLGTVSELPTSTKKPAPTPVKEYFPPVKPETETAEPEITEIKPEKTEHVSQI
-340 LLKSQPLL
+340 ATVTPIKHNKSNSALK
-348 QSRNTSLLLKLKP
+348 
-361 NQLSLQFLKMNQK
+361 F
-374 RLNAFPKLLLLLRSS
+374 
-389 VINLIPPSN
+389 
-398 LILILTK
+398 
-405 NLSLTL
+405 NLSLSKKSA
-411 KNLLKRKVTNNVI
+411 KNNSARTK
-424 VASHK
+424 SHTK
-429 LRHRPLFFEAPKITY
+429 KSAKKKGHK
-444 ISHLSWYRHRYR
+444 